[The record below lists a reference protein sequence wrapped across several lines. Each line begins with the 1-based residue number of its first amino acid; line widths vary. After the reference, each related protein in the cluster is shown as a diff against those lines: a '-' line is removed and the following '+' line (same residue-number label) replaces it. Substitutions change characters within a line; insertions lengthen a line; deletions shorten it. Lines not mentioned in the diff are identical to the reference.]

1 MDLTPELITLGTE
14 LATIAGKRSVETIF
28 DKIRT
33 VKQKGDKNEIINNL
47 EEIINELISDKNR
60 LIQISQAYEENIIT
74 QKMNQE
80 EIDYITN
87 SIIPILEEFIK
98 SSGKEDADS
107 IQGTI
112 DIIKPILSKET
123 FNMLQILGFNFKRA
137 IGEPLTELIASYI
150 KSNINIKD
158 KEVELQT
165 LIKKQEIEY
174 LKICQDENAYNRLM
188 KMQGNE

>member
-33 VKQKGDKNEIINNL
+33 VKQKGDKDEIINNL